1 MLLAP
6 ERLMSSWVTT
16 DTAAGVRETV
26 SDGPR
31 IETLT
36 FINCSMDMLDNADSS
51 ALVAAILPGAAFV
64 EATSART
71 VIAPASKNT
80 TSVGEILS
88 FPVRDTN
95 GFPKQI
101 SEFFIRFAGFLCN
114 KSKPK
119 P

>member
-1 MLLAP
+1 VFD
-6 ERLMSSWVTT
+6 RGGNF
-16 DTAAGVRETV
+16 AAVHVGHAQIGDDDVEW
-26 SDGPR
+26 
-31 IETLT
+31 
-36 FINCSMDMLDNADSS
+36 F
-51 ALVAAILPGAAFV
+51 ILPGAAFV

-71 VIAPASKNT
+71 TIAPASKNT

-114 KSKPK
+114 ISKPK

>member
-1 MLLAP
+1 
-6 ERLMSSWVTT
+6 
-16 DTAAGVRETV
+16 
-26 SDGPR
+26 
-31 IETLT
+31 
-36 FINCSMDMLDNADSS
+36 MDMLDNADSS
-51 ALVAAILPGAAFV
+51 ALVAAILPGVAFV

-71 VIAPASKNT
+71 AIAPASKNT

-95 GFPKQI
+95 SFPKQI
-101 SEFFIRFAGFLCN
+101 FEFFISFAGFLCN